1 MNLAKVMLSEIGH
14 REKDIYCLISL
25 TCGILKSKQMS
36 KQNKTE
42 PKLQIQSTNRFRQ
55 TEQKGSEQI
64 GQRGDIVGAGS
75 TQVRQTKK
83 YKFSIVTQMSYGCE
97 MYSAGKTVNNYV
109 ISLYDDIL

>member
-1 MNLAKVMLSEIGH
+1 
-14 REKDIYCLISL
+14 
-25 TCGILKSKQMS
+25 MS
-36 KQNKTE
+36 KHNKTE
-42 PKLQIQSTNRFRQ
+42 PKLQKQSTNRFRQ

-64 GQRGDIVGAGS
+64 GQRGEMLGRGS
-75 TQVRQTKK
+75 TQVRKTKK